1 MIPINL
7 DLEDAEKAVG
17 KYGIEYM
24 AMICMEEAGELVQA
38 LSKVQRYPSI
48 ERRYRLA
55 EEIADVLISINTM
68 IGAYDLDD
76 YVSEWIERK
85 EKRNEKMYR

>member
-1 MIPINL
+1 MISYIT
-7 DLEDAEKAVG
+7 
-17 KYGIEYM
+17 
-24 AMICMEEAGELVQA
+24 
-38 LSKVQRYPSI
+38 S
-48 ERRYRLA
+48 RRKNN
-55 EEIADVLISINTM
+55 VLISINTM